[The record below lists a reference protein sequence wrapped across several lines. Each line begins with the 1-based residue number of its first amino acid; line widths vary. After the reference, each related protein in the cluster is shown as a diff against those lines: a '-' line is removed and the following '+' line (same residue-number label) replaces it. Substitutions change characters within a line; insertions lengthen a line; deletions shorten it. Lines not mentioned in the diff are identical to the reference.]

1 MIKSILPALASGLFA
16 ITAVAQSQLDATHN
30 ELRALRDGVLDA
42 MNKGD
47 IDRQLSYLHTNVVVT
62 WHNAEVSR
70 GREGVRAYYNRL
82 TSGPEK
88 MVSAFRA
95 SITVDELTI
104 LHGDSTGIA
113 FGSSTENFTL
123 TSGRDFQLK
132 GRWSATLVKEGGRW
146 LIASLH
152 ASTNIF
158 DNTLLNLA
166 KKTAIWV
173 GVFGLF
179 GGVVLGWLLG
189 RRRKVAVP

>member
-1 MIKSILPALASGLFA
+1 MNSFVLTLGASLLALMAM
-16 ITAVAQSQLDATHN
+16 AQPQIEATHN
-30 ELRALRDGVLDA
+30 ELRALRDGLLDA

-47 IDRQLSYLHTNVVVT
+47 IERQLSYLHTNVVVT

-88 MVSAFRA
+88 MVKAFRA
-95 SITVDELTI
+95 DITVDELTI
-104 LHGDSTGIA
+104 LHGDNTGIA

-158 DNTLLNLA
+158 DNSLLNIA
-166 KKTAIWV
+166 KKTAIWAGIACLV
-173 GVFGLF
+173 
-179 GGVVLGWLLG
+179 GGVIVGWLIG
-189 RRRKVAVP
+189 RKRKAAA